1 MTAGRTRLPLPQKP
15 RRRRLPRKR
24 WPWPRILSLVL
35 VLSVVAGAAIGYH
48 LLTSPRVHS
57 KQNTTIVISP
67 GSTATEIIARL
78 SEEKIISSP
87 LLVRAYLLATGRGA
101 HLKAGAYRF
110 PSPITA
116 LDVIRKLLAGDVYRE
131 KITFPEG
138 LTRFDI
144 ADIIARLPLKDAGKA
159 YALVND
165 RRLIA
170 DLDPQADSLEGYLFP
185 DTYEYD
191 ETTTA
196 EQLIEKMVR
205 RFRQVLR
212 PEYLERA
219 RELKMTLRQVVTLA
233 SLIEKEAK
241 IASERPLISSV
252 FHNRLIR
259 GMKLECDPTVLYAA
273 RLVGIRRQTITKS
286 DLMRVS
292 PYNTY
297 LFPGPPPGP
306 IASPGLASLE
316 AALYPADTDY
326 LYFVV
331 DGSRKDGSHRFATTP
346 AEHADNV
353 AVYRRSL
360 QEKTLRDARP

>member
-1 MTAGRTRLPLPQKP
+1 MAAGRTRLPLPQKP
-15 RRRRLPRKR
+15 RRRHISRKR
-24 WPWPRILSLVL
+24 SPRMGFFILGL
-35 VLSVVAGAAIGYH
+35 VLSGVIGAATVHH

-57 KQNTTIVISP
+57 KQNTTIVIPP
-67 GSTATEIIARL
+67 GSTATQIIARL
-78 SEEKIISSP
+78 SSEQIISSP
-87 LLVRAYLLATGRGA
+87 LLVRAYLLATGRGSE
-101 HLKAGAYRF
+101 LKAGAYRF
-110 PSPITA
+110 PSPISD
-116 LDVIRKLLAGDVYRE
+116 LDVIHKLLVGEVYRE
-131 KITFPEG
+131 KVTFPEG
-138 LTRFDI
+138 LTRFDV
-144 ADIIARLPLKDAGKA
+144 ADIIAQLPLKDATKA
-159 YALVND
+159 HALVND

-212 PEYLERA
+212 PQYLERA

-252 FHNRLIR
+252 FHNRLGR
-259 GMKLECDPTVLYAA
+259 GMKLECDPTVLYAI
-273 RLVGIRRQTITKS
+273 RLAGIVRQTITKS
-286 DLMRVS
+286 DLMRPS

-331 DGSRKDGSHRFATTP
+331 DGSRNDGSHRFATTL

-360 QEKTLRDARP
+360 QEKALHDARP